1 MGFWKRYPKY
11 VLEINFIFYR
21 NKLIVRSSS
30 SRTYSQTG
38 VVILLNQLS
47 LHYET
52 SICQILLVFSK
63 NIFWTSDMQNYCSAL
78 IVLFTLLQNEFY
90 KIWIKQKI
98 RPLILKLISRPLLL
112 TSKYNN
118 NRQLNLENLDSLKLS
133 NNFLHRFRNP
143 VVALDSWPVWPD
155 TRSFKLTTNF

>member
-38 VVILLNQLS
+38 SCHFIKPTFTALRNKHLPDSSGFLQKHFLNIWHAKLLFSFNCSVHIITKRILQNLNQ
-47 LHYET
+47 
-52 SICQILLVFSK
+52 
-63 NIFWTSDMQNYCSAL
+63 A
-78 IVLFTLLQNEFY
+78 
-90 KIWIKQKI
+90 I
-98 RPLILKLISRPLLL
+98 RSLILKLISRPLPL